1 MYDQP
6 NSGLQ
11 DPEAVFEID
20 YLITKPF

>member
-1 MYDQP
+1 MYDLP
-6 NSGLQ
+6 NGGLQ